1 MTKINGVDTK
11 VIENLVE
18 NYKKNP
24 EEGMAGWSSSVKWKD
39 GFYAE
44 AQVGDHKP
52 VLIDEP
58 DWLSGSNK
66 GPNPVELLLSGLGGC
81 LSIGF
86 IATASLMGIKVNSL
100 EVNASGQ
107 LDLNVFLGLKEGNP
121 GFNEINVQFTI
132 DSDAD
137 DKQLEEL
144 VSKAMEIS
152 PVKNSLERNVQ
163 VNSTFKRNK

>member
-1 MTKINGVDTK
+1 MTKLNGVDTK
-11 VIENLVE
+11 VIETLVE
-18 NYKKNP
+18 DYKKNP
-24 EEGMAGWSSSVKWKD
+24 EKGIVGWSSSIKWK
-39 GFYAE
+39 GGLYAE

-52 VLIDEP
+52 VPIDEP
-58 DWLSGSNK
+58 DWFSGSNK
-66 GPNPVELLLSGLGGC
+66 GQSPAELLLSALGGC

-100 EVNASGQ
+100 EVNVSGQ
-107 LDLNVFLGLKEGNP
+107 LDLNVLLDLKEGNP
-121 GFNEINVQFTI
+121 GFNEVDVQFTV
-132 DSDAD
+132 DSNAN

>member
-52 VLIDEP
+52 ILIDEP
-58 DWLSGSNK
+58 DWFSGSNK
-66 GPNPVELLLSGLGGC
+66 GPGPAELLLSALGGC
-81 LSIGF
+81 LSLAF

-100 EVNASGQ
+100 EVNVSGQ
-107 LDLNVFLGLKEGNP
+107 LDLNVMLGLKEGNP
-121 GFNEINVQFTI
+121 GFNEVDVQFTV

-137 DKQLEEL
+137 DKQVEEL

>member
-1 MTKINGVDTK
+1 
-11 VIENLVE
+11 
-18 NYKKNP
+18 
-24 EEGMAGWSSSVKWKD
+24 
-39 GFYAE
+39 
-44 AQVGDHKP
+44 
-52 VLIDEP
+52 
-58 DWLSGSNK
+58 
-66 GPNPVELLLSGLGGC
+66 
-81 LSIGF
+81 
-86 IATASLMGIKVNSL
+86 

-121 GFNEINVQFTI
+121 GFNEVDVQFTV

-152 PVKNSLERNVQ
+152 PVKNSLQRNVQ

>member
-1 MTKINGVDTK
+1 MESIK
-11 VIENLVE
+11 VIEDLVE

-24 EEGMAGWSSSVKWKD
+24 EEGMAGWSSSIKGKD

-44 AQVGDHKP
+44 AQVDDHKP
-52 VLIDEP
+52 VLIDESG
-58 DWLSGSNK
+58 WLSGSNK

-121 GFNEINVQFTI
+121 GFKKIDVQFII
-132 DSDAD
+132 DSGAD

-152 PVKNSLERNVQ
+152 PMKNSLERNVQ

>member
-1 MTKINGVDTK
+1 MESIK
-11 VIENLVE
+11 VIEDLVE

-24 EEGMAGWSSSVKWKD
+24 EEGMAGWSSSIKWKD

-44 AQVGDHKP
+44 AQVDDHKP
-52 VLIDEP
+52 E
-58 DWLSGSNK
+58 
-66 GPNPVELLLSGLGGC
+66 
-81 LSIGF
+81 
-86 IATASLMGIKVNSL
+86 VNSL

-121 GFNEINVQFTI
+121 GFKKINVQFII
-132 DSDAD
+132 DSGAD

-152 PVKNSLERNVQ
+152 PM
-163 VNSTFKRNK
+163 